1 MTLEEI
7 KQAMADQGLTQVAL
21 AEKLGVSKVNLN
33 KILSGKNPMTDAL
46 HNHIT
51 LLLTQ
56 PREAVLVYRVNVTE
70 QKASELLGERCTVI
84 PSDRA
89 TAIEAIIHHNLA
101 ELIQLGCSCTWS
113 DEEKNFLGISKLELE
128 KFALEMK
135 LSDADTYIYE
145 QRQDLVRLRAENKQ
159 LKASTPSQDIVR
171 KKYYTAVCSDL
182 VTAPPTPTTQEAA
195 SFSPSRRRKLA
206 ELEKKNTPL
215 KHKRTVRFR
224 QGRKKT
230 KNTTPETTAEPTPEH
245 QNV

>member
-33 KILSGKNPMTDAL
+33 KILSGKNPMTEAL

-70 QKASELLGERCTVI
+70 QKASELLGERCTAI

-89 TAIEAIIHHNLA
+89 TAIEAIIHHNLD
-101 ELIQLGCSCTWS
+101 ELIQLGKTCTWS
-113 DEEKNFLGISKLELE
+113 EEEKKFLGISKLELE

-171 KKYYTAVCSDL
+171 KKQYTAVFSDL
-182 VTAPPTPTTQEAA
+182 ATAPPTPTTQEAA
-195 SFSPSRRRKLA
+195 TFSPSRRRRLSSLQKQQQQ
-206 ELEKKNTPL
+206 L

-224 QGRKKT
+224 QKTKIKNATTENSKKKT
-230 KNTTPETTAEPTPEH
+230 AEH
-245 QNV
+245 QNA

>member
-33 KILSGKNPMTDAL
+33 KILSGKNPMTEAL

-70 QKASELLGERCTVI
+70 QKATELLGERCTAI

-89 TAIEAIIHHNLA
+89 TAIEAIIHHNLD
-101 ELIQLGCSCTWS
+101 ELIQLGKTCTWS
-113 DEEKNFLGISKLELE
+113 EEEKNFLGISKLELE

-171 KKYYTAVCSDL
+171 KKQHTAVFSDL
-182 VTAPPTPTTQEAA
+182 VTATEPSDKKTAT
-195 SFSPSRRRKLA
+195 FSPSRRRRLSALQKQ
-206 ELEKKNTPL
+206 KQQL
-215 KHKRTVRFR
+215 KHKRTVRFKA
-224 QGRKKT
+224 GRTTT
-230 KNTTPETTAEPTPEH
+230 KEDNIRAQDFFPTEK
-245 QNV
+245 N

>member
-113 DEEKNFLGISKLELE
+113 EEEKNFLGISKLELE
-128 KFALEMK
+128 KFVLEMK

-159 LKASTPSQDIVR
+159 LKASTPTQPIVR
-171 KKYYTAVCSDL
+171 KKHHTAVCSDL

-195 SFSPSRRRKLA
+195 TYSPTRRRKLA
-206 ELEKKNTPL
+206 ELEKK

-224 QGRKKT
+224 QGSKKT
-230 KNTTPETTAEPTPEH
+230 KNTTPETTAEPTTEH
-245 QNV
+245 QNA